1 MSTIV
6 TRAGKGVPLTATD
19 HDNNVNNLNTDKVES
34 LSDLG
39 ITATATELNYVD
51 GVTSDIQTQIDGKQA
66 TIADDGLSGDK
77 IDGGTISNFTSTGI
91 DDNATSTA
99 ITINASENVGIG
111 TSSPDGSLHV
121 HTSTAGAVTAAT
133 DGDDLVVENST
144 HCGISILSN
153 STTNCSLLFGD
164 VDDNNA
170 GRIIYNNNNDTLALH
185 VNQVVNVGAPS
196 VTLEANKDV
205 TVNSGNLVIG
215 TSGKGIDFSAD
226 GNAAGMTSE
235 VLDDYEEGIFTAT
248 LASGATT
255 TPTTTG
261 YYTKIGRRVNVLL
274 SNDFGSV
281 TVNGTALTISGL
293 PFAAPASNTKAR
305 AAGAMGGTA
314 RVQHQA
320 ASESFWEIAEA
331 TSTLSAKYMLANA
344 GGSTALLTEAS
355 GTYTPS
361 YQVNISY
368 IVD

>member
-1 MSTIV
+1 MYNSGNSSKNV
-6 TRAGKGVPLTATD
+6 TGASV
-19 HDNNVNNLNTDKVES
+19 
-34 LSDLG
+34 
-39 ITATATELNYVD
+39 VD
-51 GVTSDIQTQIDGKQA
+51 GTLEN
-66 TIADDGLSGDK
+66 ADYADNGLSGDK
-77 IDGGTISNFTSTGI
+77 IDGGIISNFQSTGI
-91 DDNATSTA
+91 DDRLPTGKVLTLSDTNTKLS
-99 ITINASENVGIG
+99 
-111 TSSPDGSLHV
+111 GSI
-121 HTSTAGAVTAAT
+121 SFNGDTAAA
-133 DGDDLVVENST
+133 
-144 HCGISILSN
+144 
-153 STTNCSLLFGD
+153 
-164 VDDNNA
+164 NA
-170 GRIIYNNNNDTLALH
+170 
-185 VNQVVNVGAPS
+185 
-196 VTLEANKDV
+196 
-205 TVNSGNLVIG
+205 
-215 TSGKGIDFSAD
+215 
-226 GNAAGMTSE
+226 
-235 VLDDYEEGIFTAT
+235 LDDYEEGTFTAT

-255 TPTTTG
+255 TPTATG